1 MVVVLRSDS
10 LGHFDPQ
17 ESLGR
22 TRSIRHLGGDMLK
35 VNNELKGLDIEFNLD
50 AQEKATLSAYV
61 KQQGFDIIQRI
72 MEDCVR
78 KFNFNLLNTDPANQD
93 KVLANHYLAK
103 VSAMFYTS
111 LMERIET
118 ECQIDAYNNRNK
130 ELVEEA
136 VTASTPE
143 WK

>member
-1 MVVVLRSDS
+1 
-10 LGHFDPQ
+10 
-17 ESLGR
+17 
-22 TRSIRHLGGDMLK
+22 MLK